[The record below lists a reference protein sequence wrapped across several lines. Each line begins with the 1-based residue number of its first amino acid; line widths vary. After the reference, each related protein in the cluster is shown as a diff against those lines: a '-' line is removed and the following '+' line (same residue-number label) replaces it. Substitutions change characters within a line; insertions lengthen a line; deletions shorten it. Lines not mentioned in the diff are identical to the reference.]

1 MSSKYSN
8 FELYKSKYLK
18 YKAKYVTLKN
28 MLGGGVEE
36 DVRNFFFELIS
47 QNDIIVNGIKVN
59 VDNVADL
66 IRSRVVIEGGKLI
79 DLKLFN
85 LDLHI
90 LPDSI
95 VGLEIMDDLYLQ
107 NNKNL
112 KFFPENF
119 AEIKVGKNIHT
130 FGIVNA
136 NLLNVI
142 QNIRKGI
149 NEREMEK
156 KHQYELSQEGIEE
169 RARKEQRVLEEQR
182 RIKAKAKE
190 KEQRDLEEQQ
200 RIKAK
205 KEDQIRRDKII
216 REGQL
221 AMNAIQQEINNLGED
236 KYIKLLDLLIN
247 KDTHDRHIVHLL
259 TGEGDANRYELPGQ
273 RQGFIINERSES
285 NKIHKEIEKL
295 LTNRLET
302 IKTIDTIKKLLGG
315 NTYFNFLNLLKGK
328 VLNTFYLPETFGKK
342 QEELLATA
350 IGNLR

>member
-1 MSSKYSN
+1 VDK
-8 FELYKSKYLK
+8 LI
-18 YKAKYVTLKN
+18 KN
-28 MLGGGVEE
+28 SAIFK
-36 DVRNFFFELIS
+36 N
-47 QNDIIVNGIKVN
+47 
-59 VDNVADL
+59 
-66 IRSRVVIEGGKLI
+66 GKLI

-95 VGLEIMDDLYLQ
+95 VGLEIMNDLYLQ

-142 QNIRKGI
+142 QNIREGI

-169 RARKEQRVLEEQR
+169 RARKEKEERARKEKEERDLEEQR
-182 RIKAKAKE
+182 QI

-259 TGEGDANRYELPGQ
+259 TGEGDANRQRLHTE

-315 NTYFNFLNLLKGK
+315 NTYFDFLNLLKGK